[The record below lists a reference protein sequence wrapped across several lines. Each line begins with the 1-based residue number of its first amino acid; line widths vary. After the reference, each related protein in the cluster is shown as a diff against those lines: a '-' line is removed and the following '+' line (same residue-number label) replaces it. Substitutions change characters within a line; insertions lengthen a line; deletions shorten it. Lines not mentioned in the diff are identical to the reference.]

1 MVIHANFHAEEQLF
15 LEETKMRNLKN
26 FIDNFFFERLI
37 QISHLLLNV
46 VAVEKKPVVGT
57 F

>member
-46 VAVEKKPVVGT
+46 VAVEKNQ
-57 F
+57 